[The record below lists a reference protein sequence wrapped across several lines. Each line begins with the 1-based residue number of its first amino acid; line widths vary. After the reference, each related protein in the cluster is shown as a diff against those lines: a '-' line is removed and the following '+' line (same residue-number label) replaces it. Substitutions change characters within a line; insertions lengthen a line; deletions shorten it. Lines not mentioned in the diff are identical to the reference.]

1 MDISH
6 QHSAGGFADQQTTC
20 YNIWHPRVQ
29 ENSMYQRAQR
39 LSESLIT
46 LRREIHRHPELS
58 FQEVQTAELIARR
71 LAELDIPARTGVAK
85 TGVVGDLGEGHD
97 GPCIALRAD
106 MDALPIQEQNEV
118 PYASEVPG
126 VMHAC
131 GHDVHVACLLGA
143 AQLLAEEAA
152 AGRLPGRVRFLFQPS
167 EESQDDEGLS
177 GAMRMV
183 DEGVMDGVGA
193 VVGLHVWADLPVG
206 TVGLRKGTATAYP
219 DKFELVIRGQE
230 AHGAFPHRGH
240 DAISLAAQVINAL
253 QTVVSRRLDPTRAKV
268 LTVGT
273 IHGGTKDNI
282 VAGEVTMTGTIRT
295 FETDVRE
302 ALFAEMEQACSVARA
317 LGGDFD
323 LTIIPGYIPVVNDPA
338 VTDLVRRVATDLL
351 GPDNVQ
357 ESALEMGG
365 EDFSYFARE
374 APGSFFLIGGATP
387 GEPARLHHHPE
398 FDVDERCLAVGAAL
412 LAETALRYLREPV
425 LGGQ

>member
-1 MDISH
+1 
-6 QHSAGGFADQQTTC
+6 
-20 YNIWHPRVQ
+20 
-29 ENSMYQRAQR
+29 MYQRAQR
-39 LSESLIT
+39 LSDTLIA

-58 FQEVQTAELIARR
+58 FQEERTAQLIVRR
-71 LAELDIPARTGVAK
+71 LTELGIPARTGVAK
-85 TGVVGDLGEGHD
+85 TGVVGDLGDDSGSR
-97 GPCIALRAD
+97 CIALRAD
-106 MDALPIQEQNEV
+106 MDALPIQEQNDV

-143 AQLLAEEAA
+143 AQLLAEEEE

-167 EESQDDEGLS
+167 EEDQDEEALS

-183 DEGVMDGVGA
+183 DEGVMEGVDA

-219 DKFELVIRGQE
+219 DKFELVIKGRE

-273 IHGGTKDNI
+273 IQGGTKDNI
-282 VAGEVTMTGTIRT
+282 MAGEVKMTGTIRT
-295 FETDVRE
+295 FEPDVRE
-302 ALFAEMEQACSVARA
+302 ALFAEMERACSVARA

-323 LTIIPGYIPVVNDPA
+323 LKIIPGYIPVVNDPA
-338 VTDLVRRVATDLL
+338 VTDLVRRVASDLL
-351 GPDNVQ
+351 GDEQVQ

-374 APGSFFLIGGATP
+374 APGTFFLIGGHTP
-387 GEPARLHHHPE
+387 GEPVRLHHHPE
-398 FDVDERCLAVGAAL
+398 FDVDERCLPVGAAL
-412 LAETALRYLREPV
+412 LAEIALRYLHDPGLE
-425 LGGQ
+425 G